1 MAEEKKDL
9 NNEALTEKRRFP
21 RLATSV
27 DVEYKILKD
36 KTLSK
41 ETVTK
46 NIGAGGI
53 CLIAY
58 EKVEVGSLL
67 SLELRLPEGHSAIEA
82 KGRVVWSS
90 YFTIEGDRR
99 DRYDLGIE
107 FTQLSESDRQK
118 LSQYVFKLI
127 K

>member
-1 MAEEKKDL
+1 MAEEKNSPNYD
-9 NNEALTEKRRFP
+9 ALIEKRRFL
-21 RLATSV
+21 RLAVSV
-27 DVEYKILKD
+27 DVEYSILEEEA
-36 KTLSK
+36 LPK
-41 ETVTK
+41 ESVTK

-53 CLIAY
+53 CLIVY
-58 EKVEVGSLL
+58 KKVDVGSLL
-67 SLELRLPEGHSAIEA
+67 SLELRLPEHYSVIEA

-90 YFTIEGDRR
+90 SFRIEGDRR

-107 FTQLSESDRQK
+107 FTQISESDRQK